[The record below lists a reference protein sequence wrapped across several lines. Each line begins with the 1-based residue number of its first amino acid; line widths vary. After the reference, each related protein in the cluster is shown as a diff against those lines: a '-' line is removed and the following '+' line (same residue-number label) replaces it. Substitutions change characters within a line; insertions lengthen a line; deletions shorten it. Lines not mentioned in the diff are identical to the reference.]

1 MNVEYKLIENK
12 FDKYKTY
19 MLAIDWDI
27 DDTYMPVKERISIEW
42 LLQKMIGVYVDNEVV
57 GLGCIKPYYK
67 DGILNAE
74 LSSIIK
80 KEYRRM
86 GFADKL
92 LLHMLEYS
100 KSKLDIKKVTVN
112 ILKTNIASISQIEK
126 NEFDFVSF
134 DDKIITFEKKLI
146 K

>member
-74 LSSIIK
+74 LSCIIK